1 MSLLELVTGVQL
13 CIPLY
18 AVISYV
24 TIISICLL
32 LHRIQLGLA
41 ISFVLVLYMGYF
53 YNRDLLLKI
62 IEGSAS
68 SVMIYVGLGFVIV
81 VLALLAFL
89 TSHK

>member
-13 CIPLY
+13 CMPLY
-18 AVISYV
+18 VVISYV
-24 TIISICLL
+24 TIISLCLL

-41 ISFVLVLYMGYF
+41 ISFILILYMGYF
-53 YNRDLLLKI
+53 YNRALILKI

-68 SVMIYVGLGFVIV
+68 SVVIYVGLGLVIV
-81 VLALLAFL
+81 VLAFVAFL

>member
-1 MSLLELVTGVQL
+1 MNLVELVTGVQL

-18 AVISYV
+18 VVISYV
-24 TIISICLL
+24 TLISLCLL

-41 ISFVLVLYMGYF
+41 ISFVLILYMGYF
-53 YNRDLLLKI
+53 YNRQLLLKI
-62 IEGSAS
+62 LEGSVS

-81 VLALLAFL
+81 VLAFVAFL